1 MSGRIQGVLIGGL
14 VAVLLASLTF
24 VLLDRRAPP
33 DIAIQADAFPDIVVE
48 VSGAVATP
56 GVYELPGA
64 SRLQQAIDRAG
75 GLSPDADVSSLNL
88 AGRIGDGEKIVIPSL
103 GMEAPV
109 PVKESG
115 TPGSGASSAIGSRID
130 LNTASA
136 ADLDTLPGV
145 GPVIA
150 ERIIDYRETNGS
162 FSSVDELAEIDG
174 ISPAMVDELRPLVTV
189 DD

>member
-33 DIAIQADAFPDIVVE
+33 DIAIQADAFPNIAVD

-75 GLSPDADVSSLNL
+75 GLRPDADVSSLNL
-88 AGRIGDGEKIVIPSL
+88 AGRVGDGEKIVIPSV
-103 GMEAPV
+103 GTEAPAA
-109 PVKESG
+109 ESG
-115 TPGSGASSAIGSRID
+115 TPGSGPSPATGSPID